1 MSSKLD
7 FPHIVMQVQLFHIVY
22 LMIPSAVDVI
32 QHQILGQIMN
42 NQQEKM
48 QKGFVMSQFE
58 GLYWHLHER
67 TEENYE
73 APHSE

>member
-1 MSSKLD
+1 
-7 FPHIVMQVQLFHIVY
+7 MQVQYLHTVY
-22 LMIPSAVDVI
+22 LMTPSAADI
-32 QHQILGQIMN
+32 TQHRILGQIMN

-48 QKGFVMSQFE
+48 QERLVVTQFK